1 MNYLQTPLPAGFYL
15 VGVPIGTARDITL
28 RALDVLASADLLAAE
43 DTRSLRRLMDIH
55 GVPLGSRQIVALHDH
70 SGSQVLARLR
80 AAVEGGQSVAYASE
94 AGMPLIADPGFE
106 LSRMARDNDLPL
118 TCVPGPSAVLTALAI
133 GGMPTDAF
141 HFAGFLPNAKA
152 ARCRALEDLTDVA
165 ATLVCYESPKRIA
178 AMLRDAADVLGPDR
192 QAAVCRELTKK
203 FEEVRRGTLGTLADA
218 IAQKP
223 PKGEIVV
230 LIDRP
235 RSDTVK
241 EIDLTSVLKEA
252 METMSMRDAVAA
264 ITVTHGLP
272 RRKVY
277 QAALALQKE

>member
-1 MNYLQTPLPAGFYL
+1 M
-15 VGVPIGTARDITL
+15 
-28 RALDVLASADLLAAE
+28 
-43 DTRSLRRLMDIH
+43 
-55 GVPLGSRQIVALHDH
+55 
-70 SGSQVLARLR
+70 
-80 AAVEGGQSVAYASE
+80 
-94 AGMPLIADPGFE
+94 
-106 LSRMARDNDLPL
+106 
-118 TCVPGPSAVLTALAI
+118 
-133 GGMPTDAF
+133 
-141 HFAGFLPNAKA
+141 
-152 ARCRALEDLTDVA
+152 
-165 ATLVCYESPKRIA
+165 
-178 AMLRDAADVLGPDR
+178 
-192 QAAVCRELTKK
+192 TKK